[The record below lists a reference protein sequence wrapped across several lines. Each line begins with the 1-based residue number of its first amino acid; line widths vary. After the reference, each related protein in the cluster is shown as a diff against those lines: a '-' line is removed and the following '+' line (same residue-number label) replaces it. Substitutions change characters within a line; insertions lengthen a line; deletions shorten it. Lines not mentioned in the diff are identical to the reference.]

1 MPIIKKL
8 RKVGSSV
15 VSEIPLIN
23 HGGCCVYAAKVGKEL
38 EKMGYDVRV
47 VFRKAGNVKKNN
59 PEIKCPLLA
68 EEEIGVDFYHVGLAV
83 KSGGKWYTHD
93 AEATHKGLKVFG
105 EDRLPVAKTYLT
117 VEQAESF
124 ASKTGFWN
132 TMYPRV
138 DGKKAIQRAIK
149 QHLKG

>member
-1 MPIIKKL
+1 MSIIKKL
-8 RKVGSSV
+8 RKVGNSV
-15 VSEIPLIN
+15 FRDIPN
-23 HGGCCVYAAKVGKEL
+23 VNYGGCCVYAAKIGKEL

-47 VFRKAGNVKKNN
+47 VFRKHGNVKKNN
-59 PEIKCPLLA
+59 PQIKCPLRA

-124 ASKTGFWN
+124 ASKAEFWN
-132 TMYPRV
+132 TRYPRL

-149 QHLKG
+149 QHLKD

>member
-1 MPIIKKL
+1 MSIIKKL

-15 VSEIPLIN
+15 VSDVPLIN
-23 HGGCCVYAAKVGKEL
+23 YGGCCVYAAKVGREL

-47 VFRKAGNVKKNN
+47 VFRKTGDVKKNN

-83 KSGGKWYTHD
+83 KSGGRWYTHD
-93 AEATHKGLKVFG
+93 AEATHTGLKVFG

-124 ASKTGFWN
+124 AKERHFWN
-132 TMYPRV
+132 NTYPRRSG
-138 DGKKAIQRAIK
+138 GKIIANAINK
-149 QHLKG
+149 HLKG

>member
-1 MPIIKKL
+1 MSIIKKL

-15 VSEIPLIN
+15 YGDVPTIN
-23 HGGCCVYAAKVGKEL
+23 YGGCCVYAAKVGKEL
-38 EKMGYDVRV
+38 QKMGYDVRV
-47 VFRKAGNVKKNN
+47 VFRKTGNVKKNN

-124 ASKTGFWN
+124 ASYRHFWN
-132 TMYPRV
+132 TTYPRREGAKV
-138 DGKKAIQRAIK
+138 IKSAIRK
-149 QHLKG
+149 HLKF

>member
-1 MPIIKKL
+1 MSIIKKL

-15 VSEIPLIN
+15 VSGVPLIN
-23 HGGCCVYAAKVGKEL
+23 CGGCCVYAAKVGREL

-47 VFRKAGNVKKNN
+47 VFRKTGNVKKNN

-124 ASKTGFWN
+124 ASYRHFWN
-132 TMYPRV
+132 TTYPRRKGAKV
-138 DGKKAIQRAIK
+138 IKSAIRK
-149 QHLKG
+149 HLKF

>member
-1 MPIIKKL
+1 MSIIKKL
-8 RKVGSSV
+8 RKVASSV
-15 VSEIPLIN
+15 YKDVPSIN

-47 VFRKAGNVKKNN
+47 VFRKCGNVKKNN
-59 PEIKCPLLA
+59 PEIKCPLVA

-132 TMYPRV
+132 TMYPRL

>member
-38 EKMGYDVRV
+38 EKLGYDVRV
-47 VFRKAGNVKKNN
+47 VFRKTGNVKKNN

-68 EEEIGVDFYHVGLAV
+68 EDWCRLLSRWFGCKVG
-83 KSGGKWYTHD
+83 W
-93 AEATHKGLKVFG
+93 KV
-105 EDRLPVAKTYLT
+105 VH
-117 VEQAESF
+117 S
-124 ASKTGFWN
+124 
-132 TMYPRV
+132 
-138 DGKKAIQRAIK
+138 
-149 QHLKG
+149 